1 MKISACLVLLL
12 VAFLAGPAS
21 AAALPPPVLA
31 AAADAALSIIGL
43 SGLALITQRSERW
56 PQGRELHSRVI
67 PSLG

>member
-1 MKISACLVLLL
+1 
-12 VAFLAGPAS
+12 
-21 AAALPPPVLA
+21 LA